1 MSKRD
6 IFVIEIFPLNLE
18 NTLVKLVR
26 VDNAF
31 LHQRRTTISSQKF
44 GGKLRKGP
52 SIDMYL
58 KIFCI
63 FVCGNKKISLFLA
76 IYKK

>member
-52 SIDMYL
+52 SIHMY
-58 KIFCI
+58 
-63 FVCGNKKISLFLA
+63 
-76 IYKK
+76 